1 MGRSCPLGEPSSGCI
16 RGLLGLFY
24 AVSIIV
30 TLVVY
35 GLFQERIMT
44 QAYWPGEDYFTLSVF
59 LVFFNRIFGVVF
71 AFVMIIGMRESM
83 YCHAALWKYCLV
95 SLSTVAASI
104 CQYEALKY
112 VSFTVAILGKSFK
125 MLPVMLW
132 GRLFGTMYRMADWLV
147 SLLVTI
153 GVLWFMLSG
162 SARPE
167 HNNGSTWYGIM
178 MLLGFTLLDSFT
190 SSFQERIF
198 KEDRTTKYNQMLYI
212 NLSSSVISIVVL
224 LISGNIKAAFNF
236 GQEHPVIYSDVSILS
251 ASAVVAQ
258 WFIYTQVMEH
268 GALAFAATMNVRQVV
283 SVVFSYIA
291 YHHAITVMQII
302 GLGIVA
308 ASLALQIWWSCLSR
322 KKSDPD
328 EKEPLQP
335 DRMEKGESEGSR
347 GRMMLSHNKAR
358 GNCGCVPKFFMTRH

>member
-1 MGRSCPLGEPSSGCI
+1 MGSLGEHASGCC
-16 RGLLGLFY
+16 RVLLGLFY
-24 AVSIIV
+24 AFSIIV
-30 TLVVY
+30 TLVIY
-35 GLFQERIMT
+35 GVLQERIMDV
-44 QAYWPGEDYFTLSVF
+44 AYWPGEDYFTFSVF

-71 AFVMIIGMRESM
+71 ALVMIIGLREPVM
-83 YCHAALWKYCLV
+83 CHAALWKYCLI

-132 GRLFGTMYRMADWLV
+132 GRLFGTRYRMADWLV

-162 SARPE
+162 SARPQ
-167 HNNGSTWYGIM
+167 HNHGSTWYGIM
-178 MLLGFTLLDSFT
+178 LLVGFTMLDAFT

-212 NLSSSVISIVVL
+212 NLSSSVFSVVIL
-224 LISGNIKAAFNF
+224 LISGNIKKSFTF
-236 GQEHPVIYSDVSILS
+236 GNTHPEIYVDVSTLS
-251 ASAVVAQ
+251 AAAVVAQ
-258 WFIYTQVMEH
+258 WFIYTQVMEN
-268 GALAFAATMNVRQVV
+268 GALAFAATMNVRQVI
-283 SVVFSYIA
+283 SVVCSYLA

-308 ASLALQIWWSCLSR
+308 TSLALQIFWSCPSR

-335 DRMEKGESEGSR
+335 DHEKGESQSSR
-347 GRMMLSHNKAR
+347 FVLSHNKAR
-358 GNCGCVPKFFMTRH
+358 ANCGCWKFLRAPL